1 MSAKLSIGLPIYNE
15 VKFVEKTLDSILSQS
30 FNFFEFIIVD
40 NYSNDGTYELL
51 KKYSKKDKRIKLFR
65 NKKNLGL
72 VENYNKV
79 FNYSKG
85 DYFSWI
91 GAHDLYDENFFELLI
106 DKIKQ
111 NSRISLVFSNVAKI
125 DNENNLLD
133 KEKNTGFKLKNSKLQ
148 RNLLMPFIIKGSG
161 DMVCGIFKSKD
172 LKKTTLFS
180 NKVLNP
186 DYLLIT
192 QIGIYGHIDKV
203 EAPLRKRRYFRKDE
217 INFNKWSDKYIT
229 FKNRYIRNNG
239 NVNYLLKTFPTL
251 IMALN
256 IFKVIYLRNRIYNP
270 YYLLLGIYT
279 SLIYL
284 FKHRSSF
291 LVDSFQFLKLK

>member
-1 MSAKLSIGLPIYNE
+1 MKTKLSIGLPIYNE
-15 VKFVEKTLDSILSQS
+15 VKFVEKTLDSILLQS

-79 FNYSKG
+79 FNYSQG

-91 GAHDLYDENFFELLI
+91 GAHDLYDENFFQLLI
-106 DKIKQ
+106 NKIQQ
-111 NSRISLVFSNVAKI
+111 NSKISLVFSNIAKI
-125 DNENNLLD
+125 DKENNLLD
-133 KEKNTGFKLKNSKLQ
+133 KEKNIGFKLKNSKLQ

-180 NKVLNP
+180 KKVLNP

-192 QIGIYGHIDKV
+192 QISNYGGIDKV
-203 EAPLRKRRYFRKDE
+203 EAPLRKRRYFREDE
-217 INFNKWSDKYIT
+217 IKFNKWSDKYIT

-239 NVNYLLKTFPTL
+239 NVNYLLRTFPTL

-270 YYLLLGIYT
+270 YFLFLGIYT

-291 LVDSFQFLKLK
+291 LIDSFQFLKLK